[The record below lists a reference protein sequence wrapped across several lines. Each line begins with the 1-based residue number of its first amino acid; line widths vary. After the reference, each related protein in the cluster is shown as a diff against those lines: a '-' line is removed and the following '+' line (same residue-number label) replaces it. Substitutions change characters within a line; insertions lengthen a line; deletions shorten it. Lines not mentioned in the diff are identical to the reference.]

1 MKIIDISKGV
11 FSTPVYPGD
20 PDPELIKI
28 ASLDEGD
35 AFNLSVLK
43 ASLHTGTH
51 IDSPRHYFNS
61 GASVD
66 KLPLE
71 MFIGK
76 CVVCSYENINEVNF
90 EKDIKI
96 LLLKGKKEIKT
107 DVAERIINLGV
118 ITIGTELETI
128 GDNEVHSFLL
138 ERNIGIIENLELTNV
153 EEGEYFIFAP
163 PVKIEG
169 SEGSFTRAVLL
180 KDYL

>member
-1 MKIIDISKGV
+1 MKIIDISKGI
-11 FSTPVYPGD
+11 FSTPAYPGD
-20 PDPELIKI
+20 PEPELLKI

-51 IDSPRHYFNS
+51 IDSPKHYFNS

-66 KLPLE
+66 ELPLE
-71 MFIGK
+71 KFIGK
-76 CVVCSYENINEVNF
+76 CFVVNGENISRMNF
-90 EKDIKI
+90 SGNIKI
-96 LLLKGKKEIKT
+96 LLLKGKKETSIDT
-107 DVAERIINLGV
+107 AEKIISKGFT
-118 ITIGTELETI
+118 TIGTELDTI
-128 GDNEVHSFLL
+128 GGNEVHSFLL
-138 ERNIGIIENLELTNV
+138 ERNTAIIENLDLSGA

>member
-1 MKIIDISKGV
+1 MKIIDITKGI

-20 PDPELIKI
+20 PEPELSQI

-35 AFNLSVLK
+35 PFNLSVIK
-43 ASLHTGTH
+43 ACLHTGTH

-66 KLPLE
+66 ELPLE

-76 CVVCSYENINEVNF
+76 CVVSNYENINKETF
-90 EKDIKI
+90 KKDIKI
-96 LLLKGKKEIKT
+96 MLLKGKKEINT
-107 DVAERIINLGV
+107 DVAERIITLGF

-138 ERNIGIIENLELTNV
+138 ERHIGIIENLELRDV

-163 PVKIEG
+163 PVKVEG
-169 SEGSFTRAVLL
+169 SDGAFTRAVLL
-180 KDYL
+180 KDCL

>member
-28 ASLDEGD
+28 ASLEEGD

-51 IDSPRHYFNS
+51 IDSPKHYFNS

-71 MFIGK
+71 RFIGK
-76 CVVCSYENINEVNF
+76 CLVSGYENIDDANF
-90 EKDIKI
+90 KKDIKI
-96 LLLKGKKEIKT
+96 LLLKGKTELSIEDSKK
-107 DVAERIINLGV
+107 IINRGFL
-118 ITIGTELETI
+118 TIGTELETI
-128 GDNEVHSFLL
+128 GDNGVHGFLL
-138 ERNIGIIENLELTNV
+138 ERNIGIIENLDLISV

-163 PVKIEG
+163 PIKIEG
-169 SEGSFTRAVLL
+169 SEGAFTRAVLL
-180 KDYL
+180 KDWL